1 MDSNEPFTV
10 KRITIFKTLLLAPA
24 KGWPVWAAFFI
35 GLLLTTAGCFI
46 DLRFLL
52 FGLIIWLTVVPMI
65 ALFQFVNF
73 MLGSEMVANL
83 LHHTI
88 ERRNSSY
95 LIHIFRPADKSNPIE
110 ADKSWVESGRLTVFD
125 TSVVKKSYTNDYEVL
140 FLKDA
145 PLSVLYLPR
154 Y

>member
-1 MDSNEPFTV
+1 MF
-10 KRITIFKTLLLAPA
+10 
-24 KGWPVWAAFFI
+24 
-35 GLLLTTAGCFI
+35 
-46 DLRFLL
+46 
-52 FGLIIWLTVVPMI
+52 M
-65 ALFQFVNF
+65 FVNF
-73 MLGSEMVANL
+73 MFASEMVANL
-83 LHHTI
+83 LHHTV
-88 ERRNSSY
+88 ERRPSGY

-110 ADKSWVESGRLTVFD
+110 EDKTWIENGRLTIFD